1 MSNTVFLQ
9 LERVWVREKEN
20 ERKGGG
26 RGENERIVFAVTHL
40 LKILRR
46 DDGLCRHFTA
56 TIYLVRNVLVLVH
69 FKTKQKLS
77 DRQGWSRI
85 AIRKNT
91 NCVLQ
96 LLCFAVVARISG
108 TYTHT
113 ESTNH
118 KSTSLSL
125 PLSLIC
131 TYMHTHLSEPWE
143 WHIRGVGSGRFLSE
157 VDSGRFLF
165 EIWNRYFLLIMG

>member
-1 MSNTVFLQ
+1 M
-9 LERVWVREKEN
+9 
-20 ERKGGG
+20 
-26 RGENERIVFAVTHL
+26 THL

-69 FKTKQKLS
+69 FQTKQS
-77 DRQGWSRI
+77 DRQDWPRI

-96 LLCFAVVARISG
+96 PLYFAVFARISG
-108 TYTHT
+108 MYTHT

-118 KSTSLSL
+118 TSTSLSL
-125 PLSLIC
+125 PPSVSLIC
-131 TYMHTHLSEPWE
+131 TYMHTNLSEPWE

-165 EIWNRYFLLIMG
+165 EIWNRFFLLIMG